1 MYFPRE
7 EPEAWGDE
15 IMNRVSLLYGFH
27 WVSIDS
33 IVPETVFLTTIVHRT
48 YALQFLNLVM
58 HYSLWQKKVKMVVSE
73 WDV

>member
-33 IVPETVFLTTIVHRT
+33 IVPESVFLTTIVHRT
-48 YALQFLNLVM
+48 
-58 HYSLWQKKVKMVVSE
+58 
-73 WDV
+73 